1 MERRPRR
8 PAMLDAQT
16 AERIVGDVDPAL
28 RSEAAHTTASV
39 LVHRGRDGAE
49 DPALVDRLVSLVDTE
64 GLDTIAALWSQS
76 PPATLPGALWR
87 LYLLREWVRRDPR
100 TIAERYNLGLQR
112 AEVAGVIAGVASPPG
127 PEEVRRT
134 ADAVLAGV
142 YHGDLDVALDRAA
155 SFFRVVATGAA
166 LDADWVEGTD
176 DALAVRVTRRAS
188 SLLATAEEL
197 EQAAEMARAGR
208 LD

>member
-16 AERIVGDVDPAL
+16 ADRIVGDVDPAL
-28 RSEAAHTTASV
+28 RSEAAHTTAAV
-39 LVHRGRDGAE
+39 LLRRGRDGAE
-49 DPALVDRLVSLVDTE
+49 DRALVDRLIALVDAE
-64 GLDTIAALWSQS
+64 GLDVVAALWAQS
-76 PPATLPGALWR
+76 PARTLPGALWR

-100 TIAERYNLGLQR
+100 TIAERFRLGMQR
-112 AEVAGVIAGVASPPG
+112 AEVAGVIAGVADPPG
-127 PEEVRRT
+127 PDEVRGT

-142 YHGDLDVALDRAA
+142 YEGDLDVALDRAA

-166 LDADWVEGTD
+166 LDADWIADSD
-176 DALAVRVTRRAS
+176 DDLARQVTRRAGA
-188 SLLATAEEL
+188 LLATAEEL
-197 EQAAEMARAGR
+197 EAAADLARAGE